1 VFFLLIVGV
10 VVVVV
15 VLYAADRFI
24 KARAQ
29 TRRLA
34 AMSERLDAATERTDK
49 KLRKRQEV
57 AKASAELTSL
67 IPAINHPPLSLR
79 DEPLQGKPAPDD
91 PALDEPAFDEPDG
104 VAAMRKTGPDA
115 TAVLDAP
122 LFDVP
127 LVQAPIGEPAPA
139 EATGPGQVT
148 T

>member
-1 VFFLLIVGV
+1 VFFLLIAGV
-10 VVVVV
+10 VVVVA
-15 VLYAADRFI
+15 LYAADRFI

-91 PALDEPAFDEPDG
+91 PALDEPAFDEPDS
-104 VAAMRKTGPDA
+104 VAMRQTGPDA

-122 LFDVP
+122 LFD
-127 LVQAPIGEPAPA
+127 A
-139 EATGPGQVT
+139 PGQVT